1 MGQARPTLSYDLERL
16 QSDIAQI
23 QHDEAGFG
31 SGRLVAQDLVLT
43 AAHTLWNGAAGTGPF
58 LMEWQVRLARDYN
71 AAKWPFRR
79 GNEVVWHDQGMDLAL
94 IRLAGLEPA
103 RPALRL
109 RVATISRNNLHSVEA
124 RGYPRA
130 SKQADGPRELT
141 PAFGRLAAGQQDR
154 PLDLGV
160 DACDLPNDP
169 HSGWPGMSGSAVLL
183 REGRDPDEIWVY
195 GVVRAV
201 PENFNRKLTVARLA
215 DAWRNPT
222 FRRLLVAAGVADTDA
237 EDPSLDEIGRANAG
251 IRLLADL
258 VRDVPAAAEAASR
271 CKEAIENTYRQVDK
285 LDLLK
290 TVHDALHTVEFE
302 VLRPMEEEGA
312 ARGVRPSFAITFLGK
327 KRDIQEATKGREMPG
342 TLHDELVERLKSSA
356 QAFAAAAATPGE
368 AAHARVRGDLN
379 ELLSGVSP
387 ELDIAISMTAAELRL
402 DRLVELMGMVRDG
415 LPSAASAQGPAFQ
428 GKVQDFVAGL
438 DELARLRDKLMVHV
452 REHGQLQRLDLKL
465 RAICIGGFKP
475 GSLAREWD
483 RARRIRCDLTSPRSE
498 VVTEASAYLKPLESE
513 IEATAGGDEQGAL
526 KLLREYFRAVS
537 SVFREVDSRFKE
549 FTLGLSQLRPSLK
562 VVLDS
567 F

>member
-1 MGQARPTLSYDLERL
+1 MSYDLEHL

-43 AAHTLWNGAAGTGPF
+43 AAHTLWNRAADIGPF
-58 LMEWQVRLARDYN
+58 LTEWQVRLARDYS

-79 GNEVVWHDQGMDLAL
+79 GNEVVWHNPKLDLAL
-94 IRLAGLEPA
+94 IRLAGSEPGPA
-103 RPALRL
+103 RPVLRL
-109 RVATISRNNLHSVEA
+109 RVATVLRNNLHPVET

-130 SKQADGPRELT
+130 SKQAEGPRELT

-154 PLDLGV
+154 PFDLGV
-160 DACDLPNDP
+160 DICDLPNDP
-169 HSGWPGMSGSAVLL
+169 HAGWPGMSGSAVLL
-183 REGRDPDEIWVY
+183 REGRDPDHIWIY

-201 PENFNRKLTVARLA
+201 PENFNHKLTVARLA
-215 DAWRNPT
+215 EAWRDPT
-222 FRRLLVAAGVADTDA
+222 FRQLLVAAGAADADA

-251 IRLLADL
+251 IRVLADF

-342 TLHDELVERLKSSA
+342 TLHVELVERLESSA

-368 AAHARVRGDLN
+368 AAHARVCGDLN

-387 ELDIAISMTAAELRL
+387 ELDTAISMTAAELRL
-402 DRLVELMGMVRDG
+402 DRLIELMGMVRDS
-415 LPSAASAQGPAFQ
+415 LPSAALAQGAAFQ
-428 GKVQDFVAGL
+428 RKDQDFIAGL
-438 DELARLRDKLMVHV
+438 DELARLRDKLNVHV
-452 REHGQLQRLDLKL
+452 REHRQLQRIDGKL
-465 RAICIGGFKP
+465 RAICVGGFKP
-475 GSLAREWD
+475 GCLAREWD
-483 RARRIRCDLTSPRSE
+483 RARRLRCELTPPCSE
-498 VVTEASAYLKPLESE
+498 VVTEATAYLMPLESE
-513 IEATAGGDEQGAL
+513 IEAAVAIDEQGAL
-526 KLLREYFRAVS
+526 KLMREYFRALS
-537 SVFREVDSRFKE
+537 SLFREVDSRFKE

-562 VVLDS
+562 AVLDS